1 MSKPDKKKDEPD
13 NEKFIMPIPAG
24 VPYSILA
31 QAVNKFG
38 IELVEKEVVLPG
50 SAGDEIVP
58 KAWVLRG
65 DKEGLGKAREFIA
78 KKILES
84 MRRFE

>member
-1 MSKPDKKKDEPD
+1 MSKTDQKKGEQDV
-13 NEKFIMPIPAG
+13 EKFIMAIPAG

-31 QAVNKFG
+31 QAVNKFDL
-38 IELVEKEVVLPG
+38 ELVEKEIVLPG

-65 DKEGLGKAREFIA
+65 DKEGLGKASEFIA

>member
-1 MSKPDKKKDEPD
+1 MSKTDQKKGEPD
-13 NEKFIMPIPAG
+13 IEKFIMPIPAG

-65 DKEGLGKAREFIA
+65 DKEGLGNAREFIA

-84 MRRFE
+84 MRKFE

>member
-1 MSKPDKKKDEPD
+1 MSKPDQKKGEPD
-13 NEKFIMPIPAG
+13 IEKFIMSIPAG

-31 QAVNKFG
+31 QAVNKFDLEL
-38 IELVEKEVVLPG
+38 IEREIVLPG
-50 SAGDEIVP
+50 SAGDEFVP

-65 DKEGLGKAREFIA
+65 DKDGLGKASEFIA
-78 KKILES
+78 KKMLES